1 MRTYEFINRIAK
13 ENGNNR
19 YSISICHETFSVNQ
33 FVSFGSVTEPVKEVF
48 QVHYC
53 WKNAKR
59 SMFNLTLKPTRTLEE
74 SLKLMDKKIKDLEE
88 KIK

>member
-1 MRTYEFINRIAK
+1 MKTYEFINGITK
-13 ENGNNR
+13 ENGKNR
-19 YSISICHETFSVNQ
+19 YDISICHTTNSEPTKVW
-33 FVSFGSVTEPVKEVF
+33 FGDAPEEVTEF
-48 QVHYC
+48 FRVHYS

-59 SMFNLTLKPTRTLEE
+59 SMFNLTLKATRTLEE

>member
-1 MRTYEFINRIAK
+1 MKTYEFIHNIEK

-19 YSISICHETFSVNQ
+19 YWINICHHTYSEPQTIWFGDRKETA
-33 FVSFGSVTEPVKEVF
+33 TEDF
-48 QVHYC
+48 QVHYG

-59 SMFNLTLKPTRTLEE
+59 SMFNLTLKATRTLEE

>member
-19 YSISICHETFSVNQ
+19 YSVSICHHTFSEPAKIW
-33 FVSFGSVTEPVKEVF
+33 FGDSHEEVTEYF
-48 QVHYC
+48 QVHYS

-59 SMFNLTLKPTRTLEE
+59 SMFNLTLKATRTLEE